1 VTQRLI
7 ALATVA
13 TAAVGLVAGYSTSA
27 TAAQSAALSAQIA
40 LANSV
45 SANSKAGGSVTANSV
60 ASTPVKASS
69 SAASAPAFPPSALPE
84 PEPTGPISAT
94 KTSVARNVPDYP
106 LDGGKGRRI
115 VYDKALMTV
124 WIVDDADKVV
134 RRYPVVGRWDR
145 PLAGKYRI
153 YSKSE
158 NSSNSFSK
166 VNFRNMVRFAWGQ
179 ASDAAIGFHTIPVFY
194 ADTEFGRAGQRMHG
208 LDQLGLPIARGGCVR
223 QSDKDADF
231 LYAWSK
237 IGDRV
242 VVLPSP

>member
-45 SANSKAGGSVTANSV
+45 SANSV
-60 ASTPVKASS
+60 
-69 SAASAPAFPPSALPE
+69 ASAPAFTPSALPE

>member
-1 VTQRLI
+1 MTQRLI

-45 SANSKAGGSVTANSV
+45 SANSV
-60 ASTPVKASS
+60 
-69 SAASAPAFPPSALPE
+69 ASAPAFTPSALPE

>member
-1 VTQRLI
+1 MTQRLI

-27 TAAQSAALSAQIA
+27 TAAQSAQIA

-45 SANSKAGGSVTANSV
+45 AT
-60 ASTPVKASS
+60 
-69 SAASAPAFPPSALPE
+69 APAPVTVPVALPE
-84 PEPTGPISAT
+84 PEPTGPIAAT
-94 KTSVARNVPDYP
+94 KTSVAKNVPAYP

-124 WIVDDADKVV
+124 WIVDDSDKVV
-134 RRYPVVGRWDR
+134 RRYPIVGRWDR

-158 NSSNSFSK
+158 QSSNDHSK
-166 VNFRNMVRFAWGQ
+166 VTFRKMVRFAWGT
-179 ASDAAIGFHTIPVFY
+179 ASDVSIGFHTIPVFY
-194 ADTEFGRAGQRMHG
+194 ADTEFGKAGQRMHG

-223 QSDKDADF
+223 QSDEDADF